1 MDNNKPTMIIDGRSY
16 EINGEKTVIQLARN
30 NGIDIPSLCYHPSL
44 STFGACRMCLVE
56 CEGLGIISSC
66 TLAPREGMVVRTK
79 TEMLRRMKKTTLQL
93 LLADHDNE
101 CTTCPKSGHCR
112 LQELARRFGVSRNP
126 YHQLKERTPIDASSP
141 SLVRDAGK
149 CVLCGNCVRACS
161 EIQGIGVLGFTGRGQ
176 KSEVK
181 PAFGLPLG
189 SVDCV
194 NCGQCAAVCPVGAIV
209 SHSYNDEIWAAIN
222 DPETVVVAQIAPAVR
237 VALGEEFGMAPGENC
252 MGKMTAAMKK
262 IGFDAVYDTAFCA
275 EITTIEEASEIIG
288 RIKNGGKLPVFTS
301 CCPAWVKYAE
311 EYEQDMLDNLSSCK
325 SPQEMGAAVMRE
337 ILPKTTFSGKN
348 LEQKNLVIVSVMP
361 CTAKKFEVNR
371 EEFAHDGVKDIN
383 FSMTT
388 AELADMIR
396 EAGIEDFAQLVDV
409 PCDDP
414 FGIEPGSGVIFG
426 VTGGVTEAV
435 LRYAAEKLTGKKA
448 DDLNFCDVRGE
459 NGIREASLS
468 VGGVTLNLCQ
478 VHGLANAKKVC
489 EDIRSGKKSYHVVE
503 VMACPNGCVNGGGQ
517 PFTLYPDKI
526 VPMRAAGIYAHDG
539 ELSVRAPQDNPA
551 ITEIYNKYLGEPNS
565 EKCHHLLHT
574 HYIKRPKYVK

>member
-1 MDNNKPTMIIDGRSY
+1 MDNSQATMIIDGRSY
-16 EINGEKTVIQLARN
+16 PIAGEKTVIQLARN

-66 TLAPREGMVVRTK
+66 TLAPRDGMVVHTK
-79 TEMLRRMKKTTLQL
+79 TETLRRMKKTTLQL

-112 LQELARRFGVSRNP
+112 LQELARRFAVNRNP
-126 YHQLKERTPIDASSP
+126 YHQLMERKPIDASSP

-161 EIQGIGVLGFTGRGQ
+161 EFQGIGVLGFTGRGQ
-176 KSEVK
+176 GAEVK

-189 SVDCV
+189 ETDCV

-222 DPETVVVAQIAPAVR
+222 DPETIVVAQIAPAVR
-237 VALGEEFGMAPGENC
+237 VALGEEFGLKPGANV
-252 MGKMTAAMKK
+252 MGKMVAAMKK

-275 EITTIEEASEIIG
+275 EITTVEEATEIIG
-288 RIKNGGKLPVFTS
+288 RIQNGGKLPVFTS

-311 EYEQDMLDNLSSCK
+311 EYQHDMLGNLSSCK
-325 SPQEMGAAVMRE
+325 SPQEMGAAVIRKV
-337 ILPKTTFSGKN
+337 LPQTSFPGV
-348 LEQKNLVIVSVMP
+348 EQKNLVVVSVMP
-361 CTAKKFEVNR
+361 CTAKKFEVDR
-371 EEFAHDGVKDIN
+371 EEFSHDGIKDIN

-388 AELADMIR
+388 IELGAMIR
-396 EAGIEDFAQLVDV
+396 EAGIETLDDLPDAA
-409 PCDDP
+409 CDDP
-414 FGIEPGSGVIFG
+414 FGLEPGSGVIFG

-435 LRYAAEKLTGKKA
+435 LRYAAEKLSGKKTG
-448 DDLNFCDVRGE
+448 DLKFYDVRGAD
-459 NGIREASLS
+459 GIREAALT
-468 VGGVTLNLCQ
+468 VAGITLNLCQ

-489 EDIRSGKKSYHVVE
+489 EDIRTGRKQYHVVE

-517 PFTLYPDKI
+517 PFTLYPDKV
-526 VPMRAAGIYAHDG
+526 VPMRTAGIYAHDA
-539 ELSVRAPQDNPA
+539 ELKVRAPQDNPA
-551 ITEIYNKYLGEPNS
+551 LARIYDQYLGQPNS
-565 EKCHHLLHT
+565 EVCHRLLHT
-574 HYIKRPKYVK
+574 HYTER